1 MNVHRFLLTLSLG
14 VIMLSLGSFATLSD
28 DYEIWHQ
35 RRIESLKSEE
45 GWLNLAGLY
54 WLNEGDNTFGSNA
67 ANTLV
72 FPEKAPKKLGILTLK
87 DGKVAFKKQQGVDVQ
102 FLNQENVSD
111 LVFDDEKTITMQHGS
126 FRWFIIKRGS
136 KYGVR
141 LRDLASPNVTHFK
154 GVERF
159 PVSGTWKLEG
169 TFEPPKTPR
178 TIAITDV
185 IGTISQQP
193 LVGHAVFNLDG
204 KTYRLAATDG
214 GDGKLFIVFKDT
226 TAGHETYGAG
236 RFLYLDKPNAGNSL
250 TVDFNKAINPPCAF
264 TEYATC
270 PLPPNENRLPIAI
283 TAGEKNYEMH

>member
-1 MNVHRFLLTLSLG
+1 MKKIALRLILFAYVSFL
-14 VIMLSLGSFATLSD
+14 FAFIAD
-28 DYEIWHQ
+28 DYEQWHQ
-35 RRIESLKSEE
+35 KRLESLKAED

-54 WLNEGDNTFGSNA
+54 WLNEGENTFGSDA
-67 ANTLV
+67 SNTLV

-102 FLNQENVSD
+102 FINQENAPD
-111 LVFDDEKTITMQHGS
+111 FIFQEGKAITLQYGS
-126 FRWFIIKRGS
+126 FRWFIIKRGP

-141 LRDLASPNVTHFK
+141 LRDLDNPNVAHFK

-159 PVSGTWKLEG
+159 PVSESWKLTG
-169 TFEPPKTPR
+169 TFEQPQTPR

-185 IGTISQQP
+185 IGLVSQQP
-193 LVGHAVFNLDG
+193 LVGHVVFTHNG
-204 KTYRLAATDG
+204 KTHRLAATDG

-236 RFLYLDKPNAGNSL
+236 RFLYLDKPNADNSV

-283 TAGEKNYEMH
+283 TAGERNYGLH